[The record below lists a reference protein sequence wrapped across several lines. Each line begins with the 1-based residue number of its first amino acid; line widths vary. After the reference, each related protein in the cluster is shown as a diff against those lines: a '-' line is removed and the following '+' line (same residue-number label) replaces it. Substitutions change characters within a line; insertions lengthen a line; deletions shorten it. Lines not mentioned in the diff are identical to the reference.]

1 MSEDR
6 RRVLDMLSEGTITPE
21 QAEGLLRA
29 LSGNDAPPPPR
40 PPGAPDVQ
48 SLTERA
54 FEFATG
60 GTTSRWKQARRARSL
75 RIHVKRDGDRGDLDV
90 NVIVPLGLVRFASR
104 FVPEEARNQMTASGV
119 NFEELI
125 NTINADDGVPEGK
138 LLSLES
144 EEDGNNTSVVIEAV

>member
-6 RRVLDMLSEGTITPE
+6 RRVLDLLAEGTITPE

-40 PPGAPDVQ
+40 PPDAPGAESVTDRVLQ
-48 SLTERA
+48 
-54 FEFATG
+54 FAAGETG
-60 GTTSRWKQARRARSL
+60 RWKQARRARSL
-75 RIHVKRDGDRGDLDV
+75 RIHVTRDGDSGDLDV

-125 NTINADDGVPEGK
+125 NTINADDGVPEGR
-138 LLSLES
+138 LLSLQS
-144 EEDGNNTSVVIEAV
+144 EEDGTNTSVTIEAV